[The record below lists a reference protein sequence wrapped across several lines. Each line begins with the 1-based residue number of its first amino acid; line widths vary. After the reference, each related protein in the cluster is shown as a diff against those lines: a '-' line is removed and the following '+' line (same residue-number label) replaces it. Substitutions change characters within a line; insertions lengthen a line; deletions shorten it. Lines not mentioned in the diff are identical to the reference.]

1 MSTQMCSECQQPLV
15 GTVSSRQF
23 YCGKR
28 CRDRAAQRRRRAG
41 GPSESQVSQLKRHLE
56 EARARV
62 RVLETRLG
70 QRNAQLRKWKKKRH
84 VERLRR
90 DQVSRDLHRARETI
104 GSELVLVREQQAL
117 REIRLGSMGEDVDLA
132 EVAKLRREN
141 AELREDLEQSH
152 QSVMRMRNEQ
162 DRRLEQLVQLNEEN
176 ELFQAAASR
185 MKIKSDV
192 MFQVFGEWNV
202 VVGWLYDATEGVG
215 RTVQEQAV
223 LDFWVWVHR
232 SQPHLIERGRIETSF
247 EDELSEMEQGEEPT
261 S

>member
-1 MSTQMCSECQQPLV
+1 
-15 GTVSSRQF
+15 
-23 YCGKR
+23 
-28 CRDRAAQRRRRAG
+28 
-41 GPSESQVSQLKRHLE
+41 
-56 EARARV
+56 
-62 RVLETRLG
+62 
-70 QRNAQLRKWKKKRH
+70 KKRH

-192 MFQVFGEWNV
+192 MFRVFGEWNV
-202 VVGWLYDATEGVG
+202 VVGWL
-215 RTVQEQAV
+215 
-223 LDFWVWVHR
+223 
-232 SQPHLIERGRIETSF
+232 
-247 EDELSEMEQGEEPT
+247 
-261 S
+261 